1 MTTLKILNTIVLV
14 IMTFALLYQVVFMLI
29 GFLLK
34 FYKEEAKPDKGPF
47 HRYAAVIAARNEENV
62 IDQLIASLKRQDYPK
77 DLLDIYVIA
86 DNCTDQ
92 TALVAKNA
100 GAIVIERYSDLRGKG
115 YALDYFFKH
124 LALKGK
130 REDYTGYF
138 VFDADNIVDQNFVK
152 AMNATYNEKGYLA
165 MTSYRNSKNFDEN
178 WISAGYSTW
187 FMREAQFLN
196 YPRSIL
202 GTTCAISGTGFFVSE
217 KLVKKNGGW
226 PYHLLTE
233 DIEFSVN
240 CAINGD
246 QIGYCKDAM
255 VYDEQPITFKQ
266 SFTQRLRWSKGFY
279 QINLR
284 YTFRLLKKIFAKGS
298 KRRFGAYDL
307 LMVTAPSMFLTLFTI
322 LINAFVLITCLSEPS
337 YKALQTVDYT
347 TDYLLLS
354 LLNYYLLFLVCG
366 AITIFCEWKKIRSDA
381 LHKIF
386 YIFTFPLFMLT
397 YIPIALVALFKK
409 VEWKQIHH
417 FAADKPNS
425 F

>member
-1 MTTLKILNTIVLV
+1 MTTLEILNSIVLV
-14 IMTFALLYQVVFMLI
+14 IMTIALLYQVIFTII

-34 FYKEEAKPDKGPF
+34 FYKETGKKEEGPY
-47 HRYAAVIAARNEENV
+47 HRYAAIISARNEENV
-62 IDQLIASLKRQDYPK
+62 ISQLIASLKRQNYPGE
-77 DLLDIYVIA
+77 LLDIYVIA
-86 DNCTDQ
+86 DNCTDC
-92 TALVAKNA
+92 TAQVARDA
-100 GAIVIERYSDLRGKG
+100 GAIVLERYSDLKGKG
-115 YALDYFFKH
+115 YALDYFFKQ
-124 LALKGK
+124 LALNGK
-130 REDYTGYF
+130 REEYTGYF
-138 VFDADNIVDQNFVK
+138 VFDADNIVDQNFVR
-152 AMNATYNEKGYLA
+152 AMNATYNEKGYDA
-165 MTSYRNSKNFDEN
+165 MTSYRNSKNFGEN

-196 YPRSIL
+196 YPRSVL
-202 GTTCAISGTGFFVSE
+202 NTTCAISGTGFFVSE

-255 VYDEQPITFKQ
+255 VYDEQPTTFKQ

-284 YTFRLLKKIFAKGS
+284 YTIRLIKKIFQKDS
-298 KRRFGAYDL
+298 RRRFGAYDL
-307 LMVTAPSMFLTLFTI
+307 LMVTAPSMFLTLFAI
-322 LINAFVLITCLSEPS
+322 LVNAIVLISCLREPS
-337 YKALQTVDYT
+337 YKSMLMIDYT
-347 TDYLLLS
+347 KEYLLLS
-354 LLNYYLLFLVCG
+354 LVNFYLLFLVCG
-366 AITIFCEWKKIRSDA
+366 AVTIVCEWKKIRLDA
-381 LHKIF
+381 FHKIV
-386 YIFTFPLFMLT
+386 YIFTFPIFMLT

-417 FAADKPNS
+417 FATDKPNS